1 MVKGLTGLELTCV
14 EALAVLQNRFQ
25 QSQENVVAKVIS
37 AGIELTHARDRSYAM
52 PHCCYRQRN
61 GNR

>member
-37 AGIELTHARDRSYAM
+37 AGIELSAKILH
-52 PHCCYRQRN
+52 
-61 GNR
+61 